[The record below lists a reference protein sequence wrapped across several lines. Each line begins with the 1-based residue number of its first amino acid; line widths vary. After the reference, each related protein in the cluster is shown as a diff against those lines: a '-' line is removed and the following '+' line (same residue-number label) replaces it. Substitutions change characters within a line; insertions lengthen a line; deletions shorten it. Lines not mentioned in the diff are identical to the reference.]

1 MKVKMKVK
9 TKDNVRNTRY
19 GLGYTSAEV
28 ALMTIAN
35 LAGAPY
41 SVLKIM
47 VEDAGVKGIN
57 PSTFKLNGRKMNNL
71 LNALSNKD
79 ITVQE
84 FREELQGELDRTDA
98 KFDSI
103 VI

>member
-1 MKVKMKVK
+1 MKVK

-19 GLGYTSAEV
+19 GVGYTSAEV

-35 LAGAPY
+35 LAGAPE
-41 SVLKIM
+41 SVLKTM
-47 VEDAGVKGIN
+47 VEDTGVKSIN
-57 PSTFKLNGRKMNNL
+57 SSTFALNRRKMDNL
-71 LNALSNKD
+71 LNAHANRD
-79 ITVQE
+79 ITINE

>member
-1 MKVKMKVK
+1 MKVK

-19 GLGYTSAEV
+19 GEGYTSAEV
-28 ALMTIAN
+28 AIMTIAN
-35 LAGAPY
+35 LAGVPERL
-41 SVLKIM
+41 LKVMI
-47 VEDAGVKGIN
+47 EDAGVKSIN
-57 PSTFKLNGRKMNNL
+57 SSTLELNRRKMDNL
-71 LNALSNKD
+71 LNALANRN
-79 ITVQE
+79 ITIQE

>member
-1 MKVKMKVK
+1 MKVK

-47 VEDAGVKGIN
+47 VEYAARQRRCKATRDGRRVGHQRALGV
-57 PSTFKLNGRKMNNL
+57 R
-71 LNALSNKD
+71 
-79 ITVQE
+79 
-84 FREELQGELDRTDA
+84 
-98 KFDSI
+98 
-103 VI
+103 

>member
-1 MKVKMKVK
+1 MKVK
-9 TKDNVRNTRY
+9 TRDNVRNTRY
-19 GLGYTSAEV
+19 GEAYTSAEA
-28 ALMTIAN
+28 ALLTIAN
-35 LAGAPY
+35 LAGAPE
-41 SVLKIM
+41 SILKIM
-47 VEDAGVKGIN
+47 TEDAGVKNISS
-57 PSTFKLNGRKMNNL
+57 STFQLNRRKMDNL
-71 LNALSNKD
+71 LNALSGGN